1 MKFSR
6 TEAQFGYYKPF
17 LFNRIVMGLR
27 GRLGIVDGLGDKY
40 TKRNRFFIGGR
51 SVRGFAGGGIGP
63 RDSGTLAAVGG
74 NNMYTGS
81 VELISSYG
89 FSKDLGIRWT
99 VYSDVGST
107 WGTDYVM
114 GVLGANN
121 DTMRQSVG
129 FGLLWDTAIG
139 PLSFYW
145 ADAVTKENFDKTK
158 RFQFNIGTRF

>member
-1 MKFSR
+1 
-6 TEAQFGYYKPF
+6 
-17 LFNRIVMGLR
+17 MGLR
-27 GRLGIVDGLGDKY
+27 GRLGIVDGLGDKV
-40 TKRNRFFIGGR
+40 TQSNRFFIGGR

-63 RDSGTLAAVGG
+63 RDAGTLAAVGG

-107 WGTDYVM
+107 WGTDYVT

>member
-1 MKFSR
+1 ML
-6 TEAQFGYYKPF
+6 T
-17 LFNRIVMGLR
+17 GLVTR
-27 GRLGIVDGLGDKY
+27 SHS
-40 TKRNRFFIGGR
+40 NRFFIGGR

-63 RDSGTLAAVGG
+63 RDAGTLAAVGG

-107 WGTDYVM
+107 WGTDYVT

-145 ADAVTKENFDKTK
+145 ADAVTKENSRQDKALSVQYRHTLLA
-158 RFQFNIGTRF
+158 